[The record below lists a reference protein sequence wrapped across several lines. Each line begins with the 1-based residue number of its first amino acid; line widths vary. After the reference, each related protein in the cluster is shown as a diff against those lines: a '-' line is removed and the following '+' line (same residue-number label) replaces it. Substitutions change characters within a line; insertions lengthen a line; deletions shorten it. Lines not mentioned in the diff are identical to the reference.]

1 MPEAEGMRAKKVMIN
16 WKGALI
22 GLFIFVVLWLVCFF
36 IAFMIAF
43 GNPSPGSRAILEILG
58 IFFMVANPIWG
69 IPAALILG
77 AVCIRRRTDAG
88 TLPE

>member
-1 MPEAEGMRAKKVMIN
+1 MPETEGMRAELVMIN

-43 GNPSPGSRAILEILG
+43 GNPSPGSRMILDGLNL
-58 IFFMVANPIWG
+58 FFTLANPLWG

-77 AVCIRRRTDAG
+77 AVCIRKKD
-88 TLPE
+88 